1 MLLLEYLGLV
11 LLQLLLLGF
20 AKRIVGVEMITL
32 IIIVLSL
39 ADIIKQVIIKTV
51 EP

>member
-11 LLQLLLLGF
+11 VLQLLLFGF
-20 AKRIVGVEMITL
+20 AKRIVGVEMMTL

-39 ADIIKQVIIKTV
+39 ADVIKQVIIKTV